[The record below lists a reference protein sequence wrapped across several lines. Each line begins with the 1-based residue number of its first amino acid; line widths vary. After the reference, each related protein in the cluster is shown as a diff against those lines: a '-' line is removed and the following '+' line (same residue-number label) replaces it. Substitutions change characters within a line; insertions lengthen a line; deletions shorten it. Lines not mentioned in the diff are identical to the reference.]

1 MNLQPVVSEKSI
13 ALADTQNTYIFF
25 VPKNANKHT
34 ISQEISDR
42 FDVEV
47 ESVKTSIHK
56 GKQKRMP
63 AKRGRMLITGK
74 RSDMKKAYVKL
85 SEGESIS
92 LFEGSE

>member
-13 ALADTQNTYIFF
+13 ALTDTQNTYLFF
-25 VPKNANKHT
+25 VPKSANKH
-34 ISQEISDR
+34 EIAREVAER

-47 ESVKTSIHK
+47 VSVKTSIHK

-63 AKRGRMLITGK
+63 VKRGRMLISGK
-74 RSDMKKAYVKL
+74 RSDMKKAFVKL
-85 SEGESIS
+85 AEGESIS